1 MKSLILLAIGAS
13 SVSALSYQ
21 PLVTIPWAPSNSTSV
36 DQSIIYNGTYYLA
49 DRTNKGVHVV
59 NLTTNKQIGL
69 IQGFRGL
76 PTLKGKPN
84 DAEAGPDG
92 LLILPDRKELYVGDG
107 NGILKVID
115 LATNTITANITLNST
130 ERVDEMAYD
139 PETGIVVCTIPY
151 DTPPRVAII
160 AANNRTVKGYI
171 TFHNASSL
179 KQPAWNSVD
188 KQFYIS
194 VPSTKTDPGGAVA
207 IIDVKSLAITRIL
220 PLPKCIPAGIVFGPQ
235 QNLFISCGQYQIPTY
250 NISNSLI
257 MHVTTGHIIANI
269 SGVSGVGQ
277 VAYDSNAGYYY
288 ASAYKNLASGITT
301 GAPEPLLAVIDANA
315 NKLFQNIVT
324 DNVTA
329 QSVAVD
335 PTTKNLI
342 VPISNLGL
350 VVYSLTPNSTAD
362 STSISSGTPAASP
375 TTSSKSSGI
384 VSKTVIDAFYYIV
397 LALFAGIILF

>member
-1 MKSLILLAIGAS
+1 
-13 SVSALSYQ
+13 LSYQ
-21 PLVTIPWAPSNSTSV
+21 TLVTIPWAPSNPTSV

-59 NLTTNKQIGL
+59 NLSTNKQIGL
-69 IQGFRGL
+69 IQGFQGL

-84 DAEAGPDG
+84 EAKAGPDG
-92 LLILPDRKELYVGDG
+92 LLILPNRKELYVGDG
-107 NGILKVID
+107 NGLKVVD
-115 LATNTITANITLNST
+115 LTTNTIAANITLNST

-139 PETGIVVCTIPY
+139 SETGIVVCTIPY
-151 DTPPRVAII
+151 DTPPRVAVI

-171 TFHNASSL
+171 TFNNASSL

-194 VPSTKTDPGGAVA
+194 VPSTKTNPGGAVA
-207 IIDVKSLAITRIL
+207 IIDVNSLAITRIL

-257 MHVTTGHIIANI
+257 MNVTTGNIIANI
-269 SGVSGVGQ
+269 SGVSGVDQ
-277 VAYDSNAGYYY
+277 VTYDSNAGYYY
-288 ASAYKNLASGITT
+288 ASAYKNLAGGITT

-335 PTTKNLI
+335 PTTNNLI
-342 VPISNLGL
+342 VPVSKAGL
-350 VVYSLTPNSTAD
+350 VVYSLTTNSTAN
-362 STSISSGTPAASP
+362 STSRSSGTLASP
-375 TTSSKSSGI
+375 TSSSKSSGI
-384 VSKTVIDAFYYIV
+384 VSKTDIDAFYYIV
-397 LALFAGIILF
+397 LALFAGTILF